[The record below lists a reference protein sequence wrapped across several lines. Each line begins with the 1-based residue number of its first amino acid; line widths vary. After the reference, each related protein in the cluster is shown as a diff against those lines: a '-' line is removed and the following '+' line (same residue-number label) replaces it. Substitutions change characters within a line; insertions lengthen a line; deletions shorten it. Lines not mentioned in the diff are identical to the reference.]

1 MALLYRAA
9 GPAASGHTPVL
20 RIAATLDRTIEKHS
34 MESIAV
40 PSLNLLLRGG
50 SVLLLAL
57 IAALLWRD
65 QRRNVAARL
74 GAAFAIGVAAAT
86 LSAMP
91 GFGALPTLLRAMI
104 SAVAAGSMFVFW
116 LFTRALLDDAF
127 ALRRWHGAVWA
138 ALAALGVLSCL
149 AIAPR
154 GSALAASLAG
164 AMGLFPVF
172 WSLLA
177 MAQSLARWRE
187 DLVEGRRRLRAV
199 IVAATALYTIGQP
212 LAALLTGLE
221 LKAIVASSANAAG
234 IAALTVFFAW
244 QLLQWRGNVLFEGAQ
259 ESVAP
264 RPATSAPPPDA
275 RQVATLQALM
285 TVQRVYREP
294 SLTVA
299 ALALRMGLP
308 EHRLRRLINQGLGH
322 RHFSAFLN
330 AYRIADAKQA
340 LLDPRQ
346 ADVPVLTIAMDVGF
360 QSIGPFNRAFKADT
374 GLTPTEYRRTG
385 AAHTDDP
392 AAESA
397 PELAET

>member
-1 MALLYRAA
+1 MGSGAA
-9 GPAASGHTPVL
+9 
-20 RIAATLDRTIEKHS
+20 E
-34 MESIAV
+34 
-40 PSLNLLLRGG
+40 SLNLLLRGG

-65 QRRNVAARL
+65 QRRKLAARL
-74 GAAFAIGVAAAT
+74 GAAFAMGVAAAT
-86 LSAMP
+86 LAATP
-91 GFGALPTLLRAMI
+91 GFAALPTVPRAAI

-116 LFTRALLDDAF
+116 LFTRALLDDGF
-127 ALRRWHGAVWA
+127 ALRRWHAAVWIV
-138 ALAALGVLSCL
+138 LAALGVLACL
-149 AIAPR
+149 MHPP
-154 GSALAASLAG
+154 LASQLASPLAWT
-164 AMGLFPVF
+164 MGLSPVL

-177 MAQSLARWRE
+177 IAQSLSQWRE

-199 IVAATALYTIGQP
+199 IVAATALYTIGQL

-221 LKAIVASSANAAG
+221 LRTVVESSANAAG
-234 IAALTVFFAW
+234 TAALTVFFAW
-244 QLLQWRGNVLFEGAQ
+244 QLLGWRGSVLFEEPEAQ
-259 ESVAP
+259 TVP
-264 RPATSAPPPDA
+264 VRSAPSTPPDA
-275 RQVATLQALM
+275 RQVATLQSLM
-285 TVQRVYREP
+285 TVQRIYREP

-340 LLDPRQ
+340 LSDSRQ

-374 GLTPTEYRRTG
+374 GLTPTEFRRTRS
-385 AAHTDDP
+385 ARSDEP
-392 AAESA
+392 AT
-397 PELAET
+397 AETPEPAET

>member
-1 MALLYRAA
+1 
-9 GPAASGHTPVL
+9 
-20 RIAATLDRTIEKHS
+20 
-34 MESIAV
+34 MESVAAA
-40 PSLNLLLRGG
+40 SLNLFLRGG

-74 GAAFAIGVAAAT
+74 GAAFALGVAAAT
-86 LSAMP
+86 LASTP
-91 GFGALPTLLRAMI
+91 GFSALHTLPRTLI

-116 LFTRALLDDAF
+116 LFTRALLDDGF

-138 ALAALGVLSCL
+138 MLATVGVLSCL
-149 AIAPR
+149 AIAPPR
-154 GSALAASLAG
+154 SVLAASLATT
-164 AMGLFPVF
+164 MGLSPVF

-177 MAQSLARWRE
+177 IAQSLAQWRE
-187 DLVEGRRRLRAV
+187 DLVEGRRRARAV
-199 IVAATALYTIGQP
+199 IVVATALYAIGQL

-221 LKAIVASSANAAG
+221 LKTIVESSANAAG
-234 IAALTVFFAW
+234 TAALTVFFAW
-244 QLLQWRGNVLFEGAQ
+244 RLLQWRGNVLFEQ
-259 ESVAP
+259 NEQTEETSTPQPAP
-264 RPATSAPPPDA
+264 RPAPDA
-275 RQVATLQALM
+275 RQVATLQSLI
-285 TVQRVYREP
+285 TVQRIYREP

-330 AYRIADAKQA
+330 AYRIADAKEA
-340 LLDPRQ
+340 LLDPHR

-374 GLTPTEYRRTG
+374 GQTPTEFRRAH
-385 AAHTDDP
+385 AAHAADP
-392 AAESA
+392 AAASA